1 MAKLKCRF
9 MRHLVR
15 FPCVIL
21 FKEESVLRKD
31 IYEGVLPFI
40 MTHTK
45 PNYAALAKQYNCDYR
60 TVNRYYEEYSFISMG

>member
-1 MAKLKCRF
+1 

-31 IYEGVLPFI
+31 IYEGVLSFI
-40 MTHTK
+40 MTHIK
-45 PNYAALAKQYNCDYR
+45 PNYAALAK
-60 TVNRYYEEYSFISMG
+60 

>member
-1 MAKLKCRF
+1 

-31 IYEGVLPFI
+31 IYEEVLPFI

-45 PNYAALAKQYNCDYR
+45 PNYADLAKQYNCDYR
-60 TVNRYYEEYSFISMG
+60 TVKRYYEA